1 MNASQTPSLQ
11 AERRERTGTRYA
23 QRLRKT
29 GKLPVVIYG
38 HGKTPAH
45 VSVDAEQ
52 IEHAIHSG
60 AHLLSIDLGEKKPE
74 TCLVRDVQYDYL
86 GDNIIH
92 VDLTRVDLSETV
104 QVNVPLVWAGEERCA
119 GLKHAG
125 AYLEQLMTDLPVECR
140 ADAIPDEIRVDV
152 GELEVGQTIT
162 VEQLALPSGVTTQQ
176 APETAVVSVHIS
188 RVHEEEEALEAEGA
202 EEGEMTEPEVIG
214 ESKEESKP
222 AE

>member
-1 MNASQTPSLQ
+1 MNASQTPTLQ

-38 HGKTPAH
+38 HGKTPVHAA
-45 VSVDAEQ
+45 VDYEQ
-52 IEHAIHSG
+52 TEQAIHHG

-104 QVNVPLVWAGEERCA
+104 HVSVPLTWAGEERCT

-125 AYLEQLMTDLPVECR
+125 AYLEHLMTDLEVECR
-140 ADAIPDEIRVDV
+140 ADRIPGEIRVDIS
-152 GELEVGQTIT
+152 ELEVGQTIT
-162 VEQLALPSGVTTQQ
+162 VEQLVLPDGVRTQQ
-176 APETAVVSVHIS
+176 TPESAVISVHLS
-188 RVHEEEEALEAEGA
+188 RVHEEEEALEVEGA
-202 EEGEMTEPEVIG
+202 EEGEMAEPEVIG
-214 ESKEESKP
+214 GSKDENKT